1 MNFTMQIG
9 NKNTYRHY
17 FGEARV
23 IKLLDIRQK
32 FTNIREQVEK
42 RVCDSYLLKYI
53 EIPIIDEDKL
63 LILVSIMDRLELS
76 YSDMQ
81 NYALSTMLIQ
91 IALDTHEHISDA
103 SVDEKN
109 RQLTVLAGD
118 YFSGLY
124 YKLLAD
130 SEDILMIKALSRGIK
145 EVNENK
151 ISVYQNDILAI
162 EELMTSM
169 RLIESSLLVHLSEYF
184 KVDLWNEFLENL
196 LLFKRL
202 LHEKSQFLQTGN
214 SVLFEALKSI
224 AFPINNNKAK
234 ELSRE
239 QQNHLF
245 LCCDHHLERS
255 KKVIEKG
262 LEQLPYLNELL
273 EKRIISILSQ
283 YQPNAKT
290 FVEEG

>member
-1 MNFTMQIG
+1 M
-9 NKNTYRHY
+9 
-17 FGEARV
+17 
-23 IKLLDIRQK
+23 LDIRQK

-42 RVCDSYLLKYI
+42 RVCDTYLLKYI
-53 EIPIIDEDKL
+53 EVPIIDEDKL
-63 LILVSIMDRLELS
+63 LILVSIMERLELS
-76 YSDMQ
+76 YSDMK

-124 YKLLAD
+124 YKLLAE
-130 SEDILMIKALSRGIK
+130 SEDILMIKALSKGIK

-151 ISVYQNDILAI
+151 ISVYQNEIGSI
-162 EELMTSM
+162 EELMTSIK
-169 RLIESSLLVHLSEYF
+169 RIESSLLGHLSEYF

-202 LHEKSQFLQTGN
+202 LKEKSLFIKTEN
-214 SVLFEALKSI
+214 SVLFEALKTI
-224 AFPINNNKAK
+224 VFPINNFKMK
-234 ELSRE
+234 ELSSD
-239 QQNHLF
+239 QKSHLF
-245 LCCDHHLERS
+245 QYCDQYLEIT

-273 EKRIISILSQ
+273 ENRIILLLNQ

>member
-1 MNFTMQIG
+1 M
-9 NKNTYRHY
+9 
-17 FGEARV
+17 

-42 RVCDSYLLKYI
+42 RVCDTYLLNYI

-63 LILVSIMDRLELS
+63 LLLISIMDRLELS

-91 IALDTHEHISDA
+91 IALDTHEHITDA
-103 SVDEKN
+103 SVEEKN

-130 SEDILMIKALSRGIK
+130 SEDIMMIKALSRGIK

-151 ISVYQNDILAI
+151 ISVYQIEILDI
-162 EELMTSM
+162 EELMTSIG
-169 RLIESSLLVHLSEYF
+169 LIESSLLAHLSEYF
-184 KVDLWNEFLENL
+184 KVDLWNDFLKNL

-202 LHEKSQFLQTGN
+202 LHEKRQFLQTGS

-224 AFPINNNKAK
+224 VFPINNNKAK

-245 LCCDHHLERS
+245 LCCDHHLARS
-255 KKVIEKG
+255 KEVIEKG

-273 EKRIISILSQ
+273 EKRVVSILSQ

>member
-1 MNFTMQIG
+1 M
-9 NKNTYRHY
+9 
-17 FGEARV
+17 
-23 IKLLDIRQK
+23 LDIRQK

-42 RVCDSYLLKYI
+42 RVCDTYLLKYI

-63 LILVSIMDRLELS
+63 LILISIMERLELS

-124 YKLLAD
+124 YKLLAE
-130 SEDILMIKALSRGIK
+130 SEDILMIKALSKGIK

-151 ISVYQNDILAI
+151 ISVYQNELVSID
-162 EELMTSM
+162 ELMTSIK
-169 RLIESSLLVHLSEYF
+169 RIESSLLGNLSEYF
-184 KVDLWNEFLENL
+184 KVDLWNDFLENL

-202 LHEKSQFLQTGN
+202 LNEKTQFIKTES

-224 AFPINNNKAK
+224 VYPINNFKLN
-234 ELSRE
+234 ELSSE
-239 QQNHLF
+239 QKSHLF
-245 LCCDHHLERS
+245 QYCDLYLEKT

-262 LEQLPYLNELL
+262 LAQLPYLNELL
-273 EKRIISILSQ
+273 EKRIMSLLNQ

>member
-1 MNFTMQIG
+1 M
-9 NKNTYRHY
+9 
-17 FGEARV
+17 

-32 FTNIREQVEK
+32 FTNIRKQVEK
-42 RVCDSYLLKYI
+42 RVCDSYLLKHI

-63 LILVSIMDRLELS
+63 LILISIMDRLELS
-76 YSDMQ
+76 SSEMQ
-81 NYALSTMLIQ
+81 NYAMSTMLIQ
-91 IALDTHEHISDA
+91 IALDTHEHITEA
-103 SVDEKN
+103 SVEEKN

-130 SEDILMIKALSRGIK
+130 SEDIKMIKALSKGIK

-151 ISVYQNDILAI
+151 ISVYRNEILEI
-162 EELMTSM
+162 EELMTSIG
-169 RLIESSLLVHLSEYF
+169 LIESSLLAHLSEYF
-184 KVDLWNEFLENL
+184 KVDLWNDFLGNL
-196 LLFKRL
+196 FLFKRL
-202 LHEKSQFLQTGN
+202 LHEKSQFIQTGS
-214 SVLFEALKSI
+214 SVFFEALRTI
-224 AFPINNNKAK
+224 VFPIKNNKVR

-245 LCCDHHLERS
+245 LCCDHYLDRS

-262 LEQLPYLNELL
+262 LEQIPYLNEFL
-273 EKRIISILSQ
+273 ENRIISILSQ